1 MFRLPT
7 LSTRMDTLLPC
18 TPLFRSKVLGVVAR
32 DGAGTKRIRARLGV
46 VLATGGYD
54 WKSEY
59 VRAFDA
65 LPEAGSMAPPT
76 VSGDHIAMAAKA
88 GAIAIPARAPSQSP
102 IFIGYKVPAEIVYGK
117 TSYRMWLPGTPH
129 CIAVN
134 RYGERFANDGL
145 YHDVPTKEIG
155 RASGREKEGP

>member
-1 MFRLPT
+1 MRISDWSSDVCSSDL
-7 LSTRMDTLLPC
+7 
-18 TPLFRSKVLGVVAR
+18 
-32 DGAGTKRIRARLGV
+32 TKRIRARLGV

-117 TSYRMWLPGTPH
+117 TSYRMWLPGTPP

-134 RYGERFANDGL
+134 PHGKIGSAPCRERVGQEL
-145 YHDVPTKEIG
+145 
-155 RASGREKEGP
+155 

>member
-1 MFRLPT
+1 
-7 LSTRMDTLLPC
+7 
-18 TPLFRSKVLGVVAR
+18 
-32 DGAGTKRIRARLGV
+32 
-46 VLATGGYD
+46 
-54 WKSEY
+54 
-59 VRAFDA
+59 
-65 LPEAGSMAPPT
+65 MAPPT

-134 RYGERFANDGL
+134 RYGERFANDGF
-145 YHDVPTKEIG
+145 YPAVATKVARFDGQEQG
-155 RASGREKEGP
+155 DRKRTRLNSSH

>member
-1 MFRLPT
+1 
-7 LSTRMDTLLPC
+7 
-18 TPLFRSKVLGVVAR
+18 
-32 DGAGTKRIRARLGV
+32 
-46 VLATGGYD
+46 
-54 WKSEY
+54 
-59 VRAFDA
+59 
-65 LPEAGSMAPPT
+65 MAPPT

-134 RYGERFANDGL
+134 RYGERFATAGFYPAVETKDPRFDGTE
-145 YHDVPTKEIG
+145 HAQPTRPAWIVCDKNWEDQNVKMPTMP
-155 RASGREKEGP
+155 R

>member
-1 MFRLPT
+1 
-7 LSTRMDTLLPC
+7 
-18 TPLFRSKVLGVVAR
+18 
-32 DGAGTKRIRARLGV
+32 
-46 VLATGGYD
+46 
-54 WKSEY
+54 
-59 VRAFDA
+59 
-65 LPEAGSMAPPT
+65 MAPPT

-134 RYGERFANDGL
+134 RYGERFANDGFYPRSEEHTSEL
-145 YHDVPTKEIG
+145 QSLMRISYAVFCLKKTNPQSNKTSVVLNLQNTLTYG
-155 RASGREKEGP
+155 NNSNS